1 MSRSAVSRWAIA
13 CVAALAALL
22 VGISLTARGQQRVQ
36 ATSQRAVAETVAA
49 DPLSDWHAQ
58 YEQTMQLT
66 AELAESG
73 SAERARMI
81 ESVLEGLDD
90 DLREYQRVSERLRHK
105 DRALA
110 ATVAQL
116 DASSAIEARLAQA
129 LANLQK
135 TARDAT
141 RSAIQNIR

>member
-1 MSRSAVSRWAIA
+1 MNRTAASRWAVA
-13 CVAALAALL
+13 CAAALAAILA
-22 VGISLTARGQQRVQ
+22 GIALTAQGQQTVQ
-36 ATSQRAVAETVAA
+36 STTQRAVAA
-49 DPLSDWHAQ
+49 DPLSDWRAQ
-58 YEQTMQLT
+58 YEQALQLT

-81 ESVLEGLDD
+81 ESVLEGLND

-105 DRALA
+105 DRALE

-116 DASSAIEARLAQA
+116 DASSAIEARLVQA
-129 LANLQK
+129 LSNLQK

-141 RSAIQNIR
+141 RSAIQNVR